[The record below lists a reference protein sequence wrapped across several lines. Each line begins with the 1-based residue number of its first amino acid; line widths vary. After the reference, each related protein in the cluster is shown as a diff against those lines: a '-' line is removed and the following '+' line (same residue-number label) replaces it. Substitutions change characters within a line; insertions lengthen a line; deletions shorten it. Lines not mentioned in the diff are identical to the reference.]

1 MKNLYVGLLTCFV
14 TVSLQA
20 QEIAG
25 SFLDK
30 YGKDENIEV
39 ITIGK
44 KMLDLMQHS
53 DSIAGPELKEAIAGV
68 ESIIIISSHD
78 KILSEDYYNAA
89 FSLLTKNKNFVE
101 LLSINKKEEVLLVMI
116 KETKGIVGELV
127 LLSNRPGKFDLI
139 SLSGNIKLDM
149 IAKYSKDLDLDELRK
164 LNIMENEN

>member
-14 TVSLQA
+14 TLSLQA

-68 ESIIIISSHD
+68 ESIIIISSQD
-78 KILSEDYYNAA
+78 KSLNEDYYNAA
-89 FSLLTKNKNFVE
+89 FSLLTKNKNFAE

-116 KETKGIVGELV
+116 KETKGIVSELV

-139 SLSGNIKLDM
+139 SLSGDIKLDR
-149 IAKYSKDLDLDELRK
+149 IAQYSKNLDLDELRK
-164 LNIMENEN
+164 WNIMENEN